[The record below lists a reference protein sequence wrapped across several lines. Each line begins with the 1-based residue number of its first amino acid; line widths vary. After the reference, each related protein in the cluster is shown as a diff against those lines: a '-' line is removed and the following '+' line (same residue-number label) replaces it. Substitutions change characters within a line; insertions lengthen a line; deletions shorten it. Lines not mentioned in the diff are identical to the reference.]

1 MIYTWVLLHILVEQG
16 LQRTKFYRGAPE
28 RKFKQGDVRYP
39 SQASTRV
46 LMYLEP
52 RILLLKLALASW
64 QRLHSGWNATFGST
78 FPWRVQMSSRRRT
91 ASVEG
96 LLDKPDFRSKLVRD
110 LIPEPPDYLSSHQK
124 RQWRQ
129 DKWTELFGVQ
139 ANLQVQ
145 PPAATVPQPK
155 AKARAAVFFG
165 GGATRRAQNSI
176 SSRCCRSLWRFLGGG
191 SLTMVMLS
199 FLAVYGGAEGPLIQ
213 IGRLLGVAADLGEA
227 TSVAAGHA
235 VNMTGA
241 IATAATDVISSA
253 TSNGL
258 NSAENIWR
266 GVDISDLSV
275 TRCAGIMTLDDEHVL
290 AVWLNST
297 AAHTLVPCL
306 TDDLRDQMMAA
317 ASSVSLS
324 LTSLQTSTE
333 ALELENSFNT
343 TKVWAQLL
351 PNGRLQLHYEQ
362 IGLTY
367 AVEWA
372 NPLWSHWALDIG
384 SEQEQ
389 ILRLLRRA
397 IVDLPSA
404 TPANYGNQL
413 DLEVK
418 FAWPM
423 LRSRLRVWTRSAFW
437 SLAHKMQGL
446 HAATLQGLGGGQLGP
461 SSMECLLLFQYLGFW
476 FSFSNVCSFAPTVL
490 WDSFGSF
497 RWSDR

>member
-1 MIYTWVLLHILVEQG
+1 
-16 LQRTKFYRGAPE
+16 
-28 RKFKQGDVRYP
+28 
-39 SQASTRV
+39 
-46 LMYLEP
+46 
-52 RILLLKLALASW
+52 
-64 QRLHSGWNATFGST
+64 
-78 FPWRVQMSSRRRT
+78 
-91 ASVEG
+91 
-96 LLDKPDFRSKLVRD
+96 
-110 LIPEPPDYLSSHQK
+110 
-124 RQWRQ
+124 
-129 DKWTELFGVQ
+129 
-139 ANLQVQ
+139 
-145 PPAATVPQPK
+145 
-155 AKARAAVFFG
+155 
-165 GGATRRAQNSI
+165 
-176 SSRCCRSLWRFLGGG
+176 
-191 SLTMVMLS
+191 MVMLS

-333 ALELENSFNT
+333 ALEFENSFNT
-343 TKVWAQLL
+343 TKVWAQPL

-446 HAATLQGLGGGQLGP
+446 HAATLQGLGAVNWGP
-461 SSMECLLLFQYLGFW
+461 LPWSAFFFFSILVFGSLFQMYVPLPQQCFEIRWALLDGVIVNQPAEVPPEVDSQRAPPMDQHDVTATAAETSSSDG
-476 FSFSNVCSFAPTVL
+476 SFSKVSAIRVSD
-490 WDSFGSF
+490 DSGASSGSEH
-497 RWSDR
+497 SYLLPDTESIALGGA